1 MAKNFELFI
10 TLSRG
15 RLPSRADIKLNTCL
29 ARLPYILSRRRVN
42 RSLVFGS
49 PTKPALEL
57 MAIDLFVLLDGM
69 LFTDIQLDD
78 FSGKPARFLERLEME
93 GVGVE
98 EREWVMMDIINLGAV
113 LEYGRASPVVRRAGG
128 FGRVKGETNLGSI
141 GV

>member
-1 MAKNFELFI
+1 
-10 TLSRG
+10 
-15 RLPSRADIKLNTCL
+15 
-29 ARLPYILSRRRVN
+29 
-42 RSLVFGS
+42 
-49 PTKPALEL
+49 

-128 FGRVKGETNLGSI
+128 FGRVKEETNLGSI